1 MSIKYD
7 KVKIINNKSYIDNR
21 GYFKEILLENNL
33 KKRFPFVVMSFSKK
47 NVLRGLHI
55 QMKKSQGKFISV
67 LKGAIFD
74 VVLDLR
80 KNSKTFGNYFTFILS
95 EKNSKSLYVPPGF
108 AHGFCTLNEENY
120 IIYSCTNYRHK
131 EREISINF
139 NDKDLNIKWPS
150 KNPIVSKKDKLA
162 MSFSDF
168 KKKYR

>member
-80 KNSKTFGNYFTFILS
+80 KNSKTFGNYFTFIL
-95 EKNSKSLYVPPGF
+95 
-108 AHGFCTLNEENY
+108 
-120 IIYSCTNYRHK
+120 
-131 EREISINF
+131 
-139 NDKDLNIKWPS
+139 
-150 KNPIVSKKDKLA
+150 
-162 MSFSDF
+162 
-168 KKKYR
+168 